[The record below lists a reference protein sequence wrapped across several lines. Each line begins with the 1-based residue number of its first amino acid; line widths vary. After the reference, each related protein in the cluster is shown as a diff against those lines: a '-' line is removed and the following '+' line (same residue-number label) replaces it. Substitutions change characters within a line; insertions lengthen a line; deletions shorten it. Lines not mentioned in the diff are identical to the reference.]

1 MRVSRLGTIVLV
13 LAGVWC
19 TGSVAMQGGGP
30 AEEVKLKVVKYDE
43 LCELVRANKGK
54 VILLDFWATTCIPCK
69 QSFPYTVEMH
79 KQFADKGLV
88 VISVSTDPLRDVF
101 NDPPDPSFK
110 DPRPKIEAFLR
121 DKKATFTNVVL
132 DESADLL
139 KEKLRITNIPCLYVF
154 NREGQWD
161 VENKGTSPD
170 VDVENWPK
178 DVLAGHDP
186 QLERAVQEALRMLKE
201 KPVTRMTTEPPPP
214 TWGQRKQNALYQNFL
229 ANKLHGSSIIM
240 LQNSNW

>member
-1 MRVSRLGTIVLV
+1 MRVSRLGTLIVV
-13 LAGVWC
+13 MVVVWC
-19 TGSVAMQGGGP
+19 SASVATQGGG
-30 AEEVKLKVVKYDE
+30 ASDKVELKVVKYDE

-88 VISVSTDPLRDVF
+88 VISVSTDPLRDIF
-101 NDPPDPSFK
+101 NDPDFK

-139 KEKLRITNIPCLYVF
+139 KEKMRLTAVPCLYVF
-154 NREGQWD
+154 NREGQWTQFIGD
-161 VENKGTSPD
+161 DLKVDDKKRPYQVEEYVK
-170 VDVENWPK
+170 
-178 DVLAGHDP
+178 
-186 QLERAVQEALRMLKE
+186 QLLSQPAKTASK
-201 KPVTRMTTEPPPP
+201 
-214 TWGQRKQNALYQNFL
+214 
-229 ANKLHGSSIIM
+229 
-240 LQNSNW
+240 